1 MLSRK
6 FQLLEE
12 LVSLSLTTRI
22 AVTFFIMGMSIRLTE
37 KVYCTRTN
45 SIVLCQS
52 PICNT
57 FYLIN
62 SVVLKTYSR
71 RTKEGKML
79 TLAPESYTVEF
90 CMVA

>member
-1 MLSRK
+1 MA
-6 FQLLEE
+6 QE
-12 LVSLSLTTRI
+12 
-22 AVTFFIMGMSIRLTE
+22 
-37 KVYCTRTN
+37 TN

-62 SVVLKTYSR
+62 SVVLITYSR

-79 TLAPESYTVEF
+79 TLAPESFTVEF